1 MARRGWSTRIAN
13 ALPNLVVFSLLAGVL
28 YLGHHTGWKMPK
40 LSEIWGGSREQAE
53 DWCSEHLVPESQ
65 CVECQVELLPK
76 HAEAGFCRQ
85 HGVAECVIC
94 HPEFAQVSGEPK
106 LPKYDTVAAIGVM
119 ARPENNSRNTL
130 HKRRVQ
136 FTNEKS
142 ATKAGIDVDV
152 VQEQPMTDAIRA
164 NGQVVFDPTRVAHL
178 STRVAGTVAYVL
190 KGVGD
195 EVQAGDILALVDA
208 AQVGQDKAQLLRA
221 IVQLKL
227 KQAVVERLRSLSAD
241 AAIAQKTVVEAESA
255 YREAEIAFVAARQ
268 SLVNLG
274 FDVPERFEGQEDR
287 QIAADLGLLAVPES
301 IVDTLP
307 PSVKTANLL
316 PIRATYEGVVVDS
329 QAVAGEV
336 VGTTTVLF
344 TLANPHRML
353 LVLNL
358 RQEDARYV
366 AAGLPVL
373 FRTDDGAQEVAGR
386 VSWVSPAIDEKTRT
400 LQVRVMLDNPDGKLR
415 DKAFGSGR
423 IILRQEPN
431 AIVVPQEAVQ
441 STSDANFVFVR
452 DRDYLKAGAPKVFS
466 VRQVRIGARADGY
479 VELLAGVLP
488 GEVIATKG
496 SNVLLSQ
503 LLRNNLGR
511 LRLPPA
517 LRSASSALQASD
529 TNPSASEGGTPVVP
543 RGYLPRRVASG
554 WWQGS

>member
-1 MARRGWSTRIAN
+1 MSTTTKRWIRRVDRGSAAEHVPSAENLPAPAARPSRRFDVGHAV
-13 ALPNLVVFSLLAGVL
+13 PNLVVFSLLAGVL
-28 YLGHHTGWKMPK
+28 YLGHQTGWKMPK
-40 LSEIWGGSREQAE
+40 LGEMLGNSSEKAE

-76 HAEAGFCRQ
+76 HATFGFCRQ
-85 HGVAECVIC
+85 HGVADCVIC
-94 HPEFAQVSGEPK
+94 HPECAEVSGPPR
-106 LPKYDTVAAIGVM
+106 LPKYDTAAAIAVM

-142 ATKAGIDVDV
+142 AAKAGIEVDV
-152 VQEQPMTDAIRA
+152 VQEQPMTDVVRA

-178 STRVAGTVAYVL
+178 SSRVAGTVAFVL

-221 IVQLKL
+221 IAQLKS
-227 KQAVVERLRSLSAD
+227 KRAVVERMRGLSAD
-241 AAIAQKTVVEAESA
+241 AAIAQKTLLEAESA
-255 YREAEIAFVAARQ
+255 FREAQIAFVAARQ

-274 FDVPERFEGQEDR
+274 FDVPEHFDGQDDG
-287 QIAADLGLLAVPES
+287 QIAEDLGLLGMPES
-301 IVDTLP
+301 MVGSLP
-307 PSVKTANLL
+307 PGIKTANLI
-316 PIRATYEGVVVDS
+316 PIRATYEGVVVAS
-329 QAVAGEV
+329 QVVAGEV

-344 TLANPHRML
+344 TLANPRRML
-353 LVLNL
+353 LILNL

-366 AAGLPVL
+366 AAGLPVV
-373 FRTDDGAQEVAGR
+373 FRTDDGPQEVAGR

-423 IILRQEPN
+423 IVLRQEPN
-431 AIVVPQEAVQ
+431 AIVVPEEAVQ
-441 STSDANFVFVR
+441 STSDASFVFVR
-452 DRDYLKAGAPKVFS
+452 DRNYLKEGAPKVFS
-466 VRQVRIGARADGY
+466 VRQVRIGAKADGY

-496 SNVLLSQ
+496 STVLLAQ
-503 LLRNNLGR
+503 LLRSNLG
-511 LRLPPA
+511 A
-517 LRSASSALQASD
+517 GCGCH
-529 TNPSASEGGTPVVP
+529 EH
-543 RGYLPRRVASG
+543 
-554 WWQGS
+554 